1 MINPPSINIQD
12 LTYQR
17 ALGVISLLISLD
29 TNQRNSWSIGDL
41 YKLLSISVSREWYEI
56 QLNDDCQPQYCKCWL
71 DEEHFNEYGYI
82 KFTLQCTLNEKRYV
96 YVESTIDWSMYGTL

>member
-1 MINPPSINIQD
+1 MITPPPINIQD

-17 ALGVISLLISLD
+17 ALGVISLLISL
-29 TNQRNSWSIGDL
+29 NSSQRNRWSIGDL
-41 YKLLSISVSREWYEI
+41 YSLLSLSVSREWYEI

-71 DEEHFNEYGYI
+71 DEEHSNEYGDI
-82 KFTLQCTLNEKRYV
+82 KFTLQRSPNENRYI